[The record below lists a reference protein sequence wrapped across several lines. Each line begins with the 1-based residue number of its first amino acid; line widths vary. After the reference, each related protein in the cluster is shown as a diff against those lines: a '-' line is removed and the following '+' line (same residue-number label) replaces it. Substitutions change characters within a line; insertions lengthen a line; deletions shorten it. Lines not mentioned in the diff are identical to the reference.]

1 MTELTLAALGPAP
14 DDDLVGT
21 DVPPPPMWVTR
32 LTRPFAALRGVDNL
46 GTWAGVV
53 VSAVGFV
60 LIGIAWGR
68 VAGLT
73 NVGLQMPYVVSAGI
87 TGLGLVIVG
96 LTVVSMSVKQADAR
110 ERSRQ
115 TTELRDI
122 LIDLRRQLEDKK

>member
-1 MTELTLAALGPAP
+1 MTELTLSALGPGT
-14 DDDLVGT
+14 DDDLIGT
-21 DVPPPPMWVTR
+21 DVPPPMWVTR
-32 LTRPFAALRGVDNL
+32 LTRPFAALRNIDNL

-96 LTVVSMSVKQADAR
+96 LTVVSMSAKQADAR

-115 TTELRDI
+115 TAELRDI
-122 LIDLRRQLEDKK
+122 LVDLRRQLEDMK